1 MFFFLFKRHFI
12 WLNPRLDP
20 VLKKSLASARR
31 CARACWVGGKS
42 RVLSLPVAALI
53 PVRFQL
59 FSRVFQ
65 RLAVIRCEAEA
76 SWLCPPTSCF
86 RGSRKDSRFLQIR
99 RVFFG
104 SRTFWLEPQRSHT
117 RVMATSHG
125 EYRGYLRN
133 TIDMEAGQNRFQPV
147 PTSESTYRSILF
159 GTLVIMG
166 LLQVASSIAL
176 LLHLTGYLQ
185 EVRLKLFVIST
196 ASSSSTSRARVRKVL
211 FIKLFLCDFFSPSS
225 PNMAF
230 RLVSILQSF
239 LRMYGAP

>member
-1 MFFFLFKRHFI
+1 
-12 WLNPRLDP
+12 
-20 VLKKSLASARR
+20 
-31 CARACWVGGKS
+31 
-42 RVLSLPVAALI
+42 
-53 PVRFQL
+53 
-59 FSRVFQ
+59 
-65 RLAVIRCEAEA
+65 
-76 SWLCPPTSCF
+76 
-86 RGSRKDSRFLQIR
+86 
-99 RVFFG
+99 
-104 SRTFWLEPQRSHT
+104 
-117 RVMATSHG
+117 MATSHG

-211 FIKLFLCDFFSPSS
+211 FIKLFLCVFFFLLPQTRHSGGLPLVGFHSTVVSSHVWSAIKTKTRPS
-225 PNMAF
+225 
-230 RLVSILQSF
+230 RC
-239 LRMYGAP
+239 G